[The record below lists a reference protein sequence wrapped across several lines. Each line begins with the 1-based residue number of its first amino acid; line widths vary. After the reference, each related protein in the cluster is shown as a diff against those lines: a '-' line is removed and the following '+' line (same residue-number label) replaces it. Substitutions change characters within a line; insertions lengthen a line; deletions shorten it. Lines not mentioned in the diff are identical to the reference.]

1 MLVCVFICLW
11 SELRE
16 NIVDRFHEIIRVD
29 NLGDMDK
36 MITVLPLMFI
46 CHLFHD
52 FHEVNRMQN

>member
-29 NLGDMDK
+29 NLGDMVK
-36 MITVLPLMFI
+36 MITVLPFVIYFMI
-46 CHLFHD
+46 
-52 FHEVNRMQN
+52 VTR